1 MILLTLA
8 PHRWPYKT
16 LMFSKCFQTVVVRVV
31 YDLFKSQNNE
41 ICKFRVELGNF
52 VERIC
57 RNAGSKSYSIYYF
70 LCKNNVIGPQIHAAF
85 YVNIF

>member
-1 MILLTLA
+1 
-8 PHRWPYKT
+8 
-16 LMFSKCFQTVVVRVV
+16 MFSKCFQTVVVRVV
-31 YDLFKSQNNE
+31 YDLSKWQDKWDLIF
-41 ICKFRVELGNF
+41 IDCKFRVELGNF

-85 YVNIF
+85 CVNIF